1 MGTGLNR
8 PVVQPGKHKM
18 QKLNKHFLLA
28 VSDDASLQYGARFLG
43 YFFHNRPE
51 IRVDLLNIAYNPQKT
66 MAEPGD
72 PTPHQTTHMQHAS
85 LEKGKLA
92 LQAAREKLEGY
103 GFAPDS
109 LKTDLRMQTFSTVQ
123 DLVSYGRKGL
133 YDSLVLGHR
142 GTSMLENLVQDS
154 ISSKL
159 MHQECEI
166 PLWICREPVR
176 AKKNILICT
185 DGSQASLGAADHAGF
200 ILSGEPEHDITV
212 LHVAGSGSQADREK
226 IMNSTLERLQNNNI
240 DQERITTKS
249 LDRADAARTILD
261 YARENS
267 FAVIAMG
274 RTERNK
280 SPGRLGRFFM
290 GSVSEKVFKHF
301 RQASLWIHH

>member
-1 MGTGLNR
+1 
-8 PVVQPGKHKM
+8 M

-43 YFFHNRPE
+43 YFFHNKGE
-51 IRVDLLNIAYNPQKT
+51 IRVDMLNIAYNPQKT

-72 PTPHQTTHMQHAS
+72 PTPHQTTQMQHAS

-92 LQAAREKLEGY
+92 LQSAREKLEGY
-103 GFAPDS
+103 GFAEDS
-109 LKTDLRMQTFSTVQ
+109 LKTDLKMQTFSTVH

-142 GTSMLENLVQDS
+142 GIGMLESLVQDS

-159 MHQECEI
+159 LHQECEM

-176 AKKNILICT
+176 AKKDILICT
-185 DGSQASLGAADHAGF
+185 DGSEASLGAADHAGF
-200 ILSGEPEHDITV
+200 ILAGEPEHDITV

-226 IMNSTLERLQNNNI
+226 IINSTVDRLLDNNI
-240 DQERITTKS
+240 DQKRITAKS
-249 LDRADAARTILD
+249 LDRTDTARTILD

-274 RTERNK
+274 RTERHK

-290 GSVSEKVFKHF
+290 GSVSEKVFKNF